1 MNNNWLLLQDN
12 IKKENAAQFDIKEK
26 EKSMKNEFDS
36 LFDLY
41 YKYKRKIRLINDKN
55 CKLIGYPI
63 KINDNI
69 INIKVFSDSS
79 SLFSFSVITEYLLE
93 FRENF
98 EKLFILIDSLNQN
111 EQLIIS
117 KLLVHFFFEDISQS
131 ESSSKLNNFI
141 NQLIIKEIKKSEE
154 ILYEEFICDESFISK
169 IFIEFLYRH
178 EVKVYIN
185 YIFEDILRDFFRSFH
200 NRTYFTMNKREI
212 KEFMSLKEKKV
223 RKKKIIR
230 IKVFLFFQMK
240 IKMKTIL

>member
-36 LFDLY
+36 LFNVY

-63 KINDNI
+63 NTNDNI
-69 INIKVFSDSS
+69 NNIKVFSDSS

-111 EQLIIS
+111 
-117 KLLVHFFFEDISQS
+117 
-131 ESSSKLNNFI
+131 
-141 NQLIIKEIKKSEE
+141 
-154 ILYEEFICDESFISK
+154 
-169 IFIEFLYRH
+169 
-178 EVKVYIN
+178 
-185 YIFEDILRDFFRSFH
+185 
-200 NRTYFTMNKREI
+200 
-212 KEFMSLKEKKV
+212 
-223 RKKKIIR
+223 
-230 IKVFLFFQMK
+230 
-240 IKMKTIL
+240 

>member
-26 EKSMKNEFDS
+26 EKSMKNELDS
-36 LFDLY
+36 LFNLY

-141 NQLIIKEIKKSEE
+141 NQLIIKEIKYQKKYYMKNLFVMKVLFLKFLLNFYIDMKLKF
-154 ILYEEFICDESFISK
+154 ILIIYLK
-169 IFIEFLYRH
+169 IF
-178 EVKVYIN
+178 
-185 YIFEDILRDFFRSFH
+185 
-200 NRTYFTMNKREI
+200 
-212 KEFMSLKEKKV
+212 
-223 RKKKIIR
+223 
-230 IKVFLFFQMK
+230 
-240 IKMKTIL
+240 